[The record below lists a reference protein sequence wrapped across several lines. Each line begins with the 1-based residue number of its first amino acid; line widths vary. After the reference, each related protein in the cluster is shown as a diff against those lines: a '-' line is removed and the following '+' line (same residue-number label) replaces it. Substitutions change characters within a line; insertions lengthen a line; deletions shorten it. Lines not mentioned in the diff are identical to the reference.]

1 MPVPP
6 PPAASASW
14 SAFTSLR
21 GRPTTSRKCFRSGSP
36 LASFARRQ
44 RPQRQVFP
52 HSQQRLRRPIQVEQ
66 PPVHTARK
74 ELIATDIQRQRATLA
89 DGFVQPDAKHFLQRS
104 QQTPQPRHR
113 ESPPP

>member
-1 MPVPP
+1 MPVPL
-6 PPAASASW
+6 PPAGSASS

-21 GRPTTSRKCFRSGSP
+21 GRPTTARKCFRSGSP
-36 LASFARRQ
+36 LASFTRRQ
-44 RPQRQVFP
+44 RPQRQVFS
-52 HSQQRLRRPIQVEQ
+52 HDQQRLLRAIQVEQ
-66 PPVHTARK
+66 PTVQTARK
-74 ELIATDIQRQRATLA
+74 ELIASDIQRQRATLA